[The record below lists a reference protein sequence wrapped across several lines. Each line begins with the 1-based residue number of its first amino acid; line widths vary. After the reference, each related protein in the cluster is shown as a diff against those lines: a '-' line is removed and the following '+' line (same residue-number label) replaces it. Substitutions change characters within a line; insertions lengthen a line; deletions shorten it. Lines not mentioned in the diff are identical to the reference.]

1 MELQLMYTTSDTNVV
16 DKTVE
21 LVETISIRFKR
32 TDDIKNPQLVLTVS
46 EEVLNKCNYAY
57 IPFFNRY
64 YFIGKKQLMTNNAV
78 DVELNTDPLMTY
90 KEDILN
96 SVGNLTQSTMIEYV
110 DTSVDMQVKQEID
123 IYTSPIVIENE
134 QTQIMTTLGDGK

>member
-1 MELQLMYTTSDTNVV
+1 MDLQLMYTTSDVNVV

-32 TDDIKNPQLVLTVS
+32 TDDIKNPKLVLTVS
-46 EEVLNKCNYAY
+46 EDVLNKCNYAY
-57 IPFFNRY
+57 IPFFSRY
-64 YFIGKKQLMTNNAV
+64 YFIGKKQLMTNKAV
-78 DVELNTDPLMTY
+78 DVELNTDPLMTF
-90 KEDILN
+90 KEDILS

-123 IYTSPIVIENE
+123 VYTSPKVIENK